1 MSDIRTVL
9 VTDNRIGDISS
20 DAVIAVQS
28 GAANNTLQSFQ
39 AVSTSNSSI
48 IFNSQIPSESV
59 IIDREVL
66 VRTDITFTLTIR
78 NVDAGGQAF
87 NYGVDSALH
96 CFPLNSLF
104 QTVTL
109 SINNSSTSIN
119 LQDCLPAFMR
129 MCDPRELTKYNGM
142 TPTLADMFY
151 LQYADGTSSANN
163 VLAGYTSN
171 TYDNELMGRGA
182 FPLKSAT
189 LSQYNSSGTY
199 VSSSPICATDGNYF
213 TVDITVNVTEPL
225 IGLSPLVFG
234 KSDLNSAGMVGINTL
249 NMQIS
254 IDTSAKRLF
263 STANPDITIALGNS
277 SNSNPFQNTE
287 MLLNFL
293 SVQPTQLV
301 PSRTVLPYMSYP
313 RYLSTSSTAAQVNPN
328 TSTTLNSNNIQL
340 NQIPDAFIIMVRQPM
355 SSMTIQDSDWFF
367 TINSISINFNN
378 ASGLLS
384 SANQQQ
390 LWQIS
395 KDNGSYQSWLEFSGI
410 AYEASSSTGVGTQTF
425 TPGSMLILNP
435 SKDLSLPPYLSSG
448 GSIGQYNFQ
457 FNINVTNYGDDAIQ
471 PEICV
476 ICCNSGIFTTQAGSS
491 VINTALLNKSMV
503 LDAQEKKGGENSIS
517 TAEHTRLVGGNFNN
531 KAGTA
536 LKKIA
541 QRLLGK
547 RISGGAV
554 SGGAISGGSQDKLSK
569 YY

>member
-1 MSDIRTVL
+1 
-9 VTDNRIGDISS
+9 
-20 DAVIAVQS
+20 
-28 GAANNTLQSFQ
+28 
-39 AVSTSNSSI
+39 
-48 IFNSQIPSESV
+48 
-59 IIDREVL
+59 
-66 VRTDITFTLTIR
+66 
-78 NVDAGGQAF
+78 
-87 NYGVDSALH
+87 
-96 CFPLNSLF
+96 
-104 QTVTL
+104 
-109 SINNSSTSIN
+109 
-119 LQDCLPAFMR
+119 
-129 MCDPRELTKYNGM
+129 
-142 TPTLADMFY
+142 
-151 LQYADGTSSANN
+151 
-163 VLAGYTSN
+163 
-171 TYDNELMGRGA
+171 
-182 FPLKSAT
+182 
-189 LSQYNSSGTY
+189 
-199 VSSSPICATDGNYF
+199 
-213 TVDITVNVTEPL
+213 
-225 IGLSPLVFG
+225 
-234 KSDLNSAGMVGINTL
+234 
-249 NMQIS
+249 
-254 IDTSAKRLF
+254 
-263 STANPDITIALGNS
+263 
-277 SNSNPFQNTE
+277 
-287 MLLNFL
+287 
-293 SVQPTQLV
+293 
-301 PSRTVLPYMSYP
+301 MSYP

-554 SGGAISGGSQDKLSK
+554 SGGAISGGSHDKLSK